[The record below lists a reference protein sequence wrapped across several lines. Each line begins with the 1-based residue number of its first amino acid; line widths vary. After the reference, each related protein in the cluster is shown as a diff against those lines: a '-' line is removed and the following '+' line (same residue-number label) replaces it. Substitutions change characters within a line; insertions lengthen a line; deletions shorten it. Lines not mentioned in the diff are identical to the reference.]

1 LGTVLQRV
9 CRRGDAVV
17 RIGGDEFV
25 VVLCETS
32 PGDSRLVLQRLRQL
46 ISARRWR
53 HLPDTVRV
61 TASIGAVTVAG
72 TRDADRVLVQADH
85 ALREA
90 KQTGRD
96 RIVHR

>member
-1 LGTVLQRV
+1 
-9 CRRGDAVV
+9 
-17 RIGGDEFV
+17 
-25 VVLCETS
+25 
-32 PGDSRLVLQRLRQL
+32 
-46 ISARRWR
+46 
-53 HLPDTVRV
+53 VRV

>member
-1 LGTVLQRV
+1 
-9 CRRGDAVV
+9 
-17 RIGGDEFV
+17 
-25 VVLCETS
+25 
-32 PGDSRLVLQRLRQL
+32 VLQRLRQL

-72 TRDADRVLVQADH
+72 TRDTDRVLVQADH

-90 KQTGRD
+90 KQSGRD